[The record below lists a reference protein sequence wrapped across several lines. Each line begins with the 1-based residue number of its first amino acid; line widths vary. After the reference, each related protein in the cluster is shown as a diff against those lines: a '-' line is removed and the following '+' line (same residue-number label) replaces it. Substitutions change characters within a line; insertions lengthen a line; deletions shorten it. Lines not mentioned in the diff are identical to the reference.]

1 MCPSIVL
8 NINPVGMT
16 EDEVYAIRDKWIAEY
31 EKYIRNN
38 PVHEELGALLID
50 RAKRAAELCISRFV
64 PTEEK
69 KKPVRQGW
77 ADCDPAFYEE
87 ESERY
92 CAENAAF
99 DGDFPLGNEKDAEFA
114 GDHFTMEQLVQ
125 MQFGETYT
133 VKIDEDLAHDY
144 DLILRKGF
152 LAELCGRWNEAEKCY
167 SQVDLGWRVSD
178 REKACRK
185 KKIIEGERAYGEA
198 QHYMESGEWSRVFAP
213 LNKAVTMENSD
224 AMTDMGLARIYG
236 TFGICTDFAEG
247 MELLRSAAAASNA
260 RACMEIVELHDN
272 GAAEIE
278 GEEAKAMCE
287 KAAGLGDKKA
297 VSRLSDGFDTRPMIE
312 ILTEQADKGNADAM
326 WWLYNSALKREYLD
340 EAQMWYDKALE
351 HGQVD
356 ALLAEANKYLCKE
369 TDTYNPSLAERHL
382 RRAADKGSISAIV
395 KLGSLT
401 LKDGDEDFWLTAM
414 RKEGTDLEVSADLSD
429 RHKKQ
434 FAWIKLAAEAG
445 DGNSMY
451 NVAIAYYIGYPVQKD
466 AKEAFH
472 FAESASGEGNDSAMY
487 LTARLLENGVGVA
500 KDINRAIEYYTASAE
515 QGVLPSMLRL
525 YEIYRDGLEHI
536 APDQEKANRYLW
548 MSGIG
553 HS

>member
-16 EDEVYAIRDKWIAEY
+16 EDEVYAVRDKWIAEY

-50 RAKRAAELCISRFV
+50 RAKRAAELCVIRFV
-64 PTEEK
+64 PTKNK
-69 KKPVRQGW
+69 KKPQRQGW

-92 CAENAAF
+92 CAENSTF
-99 DGDFPLGNEKDAEFA
+99 DGDFPLGTEKDAEFA

-213 LNKAVTMENSD
+213 LNRAVAMENSD

-247 MELLRSAAAASNA
+247 MELLRGAAAASNA

-312 ILTEQADKGNADAM
+312 ILTEQADKGNVDAM

-356 ALLAEANKYLCKE
+356 ALLTEANKCLCKE

-382 RRAADKGSISAIV
+382 RRAADKGSISAII

-414 RKEGTDLEVSADLSD
+414 RKEGTDFEVSADLSG

-445 DGNSMY
+445 HTEAMNDIS
-451 NVAIAYYIGYPVQKD
+451 VAYYYGYPVD
-466 AKEAFH
+466 ENEKEAFKW
-472 FAESASGEGNDSAMY
+472 ASASAEQNNAYGKY
-487 LTARLLENGVGVA
+487 LTAYFLEGGNGCD
-500 KDINRAIEYYTASAE
+500 KNIDRAIEYYTASAE

-536 APDQEKANRYLW
+536 APDQEKANRYFW

-553 HS
+553 HT

>member
-16 EDEVYAIRDKWIAEY
+16 EDEVYAVRDKWIAEY

-50 RAKRAAELCISRFV
+50 RAKRAAELCVIRFV
-64 PTEEK
+64 PTKNK
-69 KKPVRQGW
+69 KKPQRQGW

-92 CAENAAF
+92 CAENSTF
-99 DGDFPLGNEKDAEFA
+99 DGDFPLGTEKDAEFA

-213 LNKAVTMENSD
+213 LNRAVAMENSD

-272 GAAEIE
+272 SAAEIE

-297 VSRLSDGFDTRPMIE
+297 ISRLSDGFDTRPMIE

-326 WWLYNSALKREYLD
+326 WWLYNSALKRECLD

-356 ALLAEANKYLCKE
+356 ALLTEANKCLCKE

-382 RRAADKGSISAIV
+382 RRAADKGSISAII

-414 RKEGTDLEVSADLSD
+414 RKEGTDFEVSADLSG

-445 DGNSMY
+445 HTEAMNDIS
-451 NVAIAYYIGYPVQKD
+451 VAYYYGYPVD
-466 AKEAFH
+466 ENEKEAFKW
-472 FAESASGEGNDSAMY
+472 ASASAEQNNAYGKY
-487 LTARLLENGVGVA
+487 LTAYFLEGGNGCD
-500 KDINRAIEYYTASAE
+500 KNIDRAIEYYTASAE

>member
-50 RAKRAAELCISRFV
+50 RAKRAAELCVIRFV
-64 PTEEK
+64 PTKNK
-69 KKPVRQGW
+69 KKPQRQGW

-92 CAENAAF
+92 CAENSTF
-99 DGDFPLGNEKDAEFA
+99 DGDFPLGTEKDAEFA

-213 LNKAVTMENSD
+213 LNRAVAMENSD

-247 MELLRSAAAASNA
+247 MELLRGAAAASNA

-297 VSRLSDGFDTRPMIE
+297 ISRLSDGFDTRPMIE

-326 WWLYNSALKREYLD
+326 WWLYNSALKRECLD

-356 ALLAEANKYLCKE
+356 ALLTEANKCLCKE

-382 RRAADKGSISAIV
+382 RRAADKGSISAII

-414 RKEGTDLEVSADLSD
+414 RKEGTDFEVSADLSG

-445 DGNSMY
+445 HTEAMNDIS
-451 NVAIAYYIGYPVQKD
+451 VAYYYGYPVD
-466 AKEAFH
+466 ENEKEAFKW
-472 FAESASGEGNDSAMY
+472 ASASAEQNNAYGKY
-487 LTARLLENGVGVA
+487 LTAYFLEGGNGCD
-500 KDINRAIEYYTASAE
+500 KNIDRAIEYYTASAE

-536 APDQEKANRYLW
+536 APDQEKANRYFW

-553 HS
+553 HT